1 MVVLIFFSGA
11 AVIQAVTFVA
21 PLKVDINQE
30 LKMGILVVIL
40 VHITVACS
48 HVLQYKSPAQTLPVK
63 INQLSICEKHIKSIT

>member
-1 MVVLIFFSGA
+1 
-11 AVIQAVTFVA
+11 
-21 PLKVDINQE
+21 
-30 LKMGILVVIL
+30 MGILVVIL